1 MVVALRGLGGPLE
14 KADAGQV
21 WVEGDTST
29 SEQAP
34 GEVAWPAWRGETV
47 LQTTR
52 SQAPTDTQALRC
64 GGGMTGG
71 PSLRSRGVSN
81 I

>member
-1 MVVALRGLGGPLE
+1 MVVALRGFGGPSE

-21 WVEGDTST
+21 WVEADDPT

-34 GEVAWPAWRGETV
+34 GEAAWPAWRGETV

-52 SQAPTDTQALRC
+52 SQAPTDTQALGC
-64 GGGMTGG
+64 GGGMTVG
-71 PSLRSRGVSN
+71 PSLRSGGVPDF
-81 I
+81 